1 MNTKN
6 NTGLNKLYP
15 SAGNQTAIICQKGA
29 DMERYNRKIET
40 QIDKQIKFFK
50 RKGINKRM
58 KHIQQHTCF

>member
-40 QIDKQIKFFK
+40 
-50 RKGINKRM
+50 
-58 KHIQQHTCF
+58 

>member
-29 DMERYNRKIET
+29 DMKDTIET
-40 QIDKQIKFFK
+40 QRHRQTNRSNFL
-50 RKGINKRM
+50 KGKELT
-58 KHIQQHTCF
+58 KE